1 MIGLD
6 VVCPGCRKVFHET
19 TAAYDPDKPA
29 NGAMVRLK
37 DPWRK
42 WGWCSFGDSNNGLP
56 PDIAERAD
64 TYWSV
69 MECPACGTPIAPSG
83 HLTVRLPKGQT
94 AKVLDLDLNP
104 VTSDEPVRPVDAPS
118 LPDDVI
124 DPPAFMCDV
133 CGKECKSA
141 AGLGAHMRSHV

>member
-42 WGWCSFGDSNNGLP
+42 WGWCSFGDANNGLP

-83 HLTVRLPKGQT
+83 HLTVSHRDGSPY
-94 AKVLDLDLNP
+94 
-104 VTSDEPVRPVDAPS
+104 EPVRPDESGVYHLDAPS
-118 LPDDVI
+118 LPNEVI
-124 DPPAFMCDV
+124 DPPPFMCDV

-141 AGLGAHMRSHV
+141 AGLGAHMRSHG